1 MEINPDAKFFT
12 PLDDGS
18 EHTHYGK
25 IVAAL
30 EDGEPGVLQFSTKR
44 DAFILHPSLNM
55 GDHKTGELIEVE
67 YKNGDVS
74 AKSSRS
80 KDKGGRGD

>member
-12 PLDDGS
+12 PLDDDS

-55 GDHKTGELIEVE
+55 GDHTVGESIEVQ
-67 YKNGDVS
+67 YKNGVVT
-74 AKSSRS
+74 AKSSRGR
-80 KDKGGRGD
+80 GGRGD